1 MVRTIYDYLVG
12 FRPSCYS
19 EQEAEVLTRA
29 HGIETV
35 YSATLTEFSE
45 FLQETAY
52 LLVLIDGEVSKGF
65 SRVVNFILIGRF
77 WDKLWQGSRL
87 IESIDNSRVDSDMVY
102 RLSQICTGI
111 FIDQSSR
118 LLVLA

>member
-12 FRPSCYS
+12 CRPSCYS

-29 HGIETV
+29 HGIETM
-35 YSATLTEFSE
+35 YSATFTEFSE

-52 LLVLIDGEVSKGF
+52 LLVLIHGEVSKGF
-65 SRVVNFILIGRF
+65 SRLVNFILIGGF

-102 RLSQICTGI
+102 RLSQFCTGI

>member
-1 MVRTIYDYLVG
+1 M
-12 FRPSCYS
+12 
-19 EQEAEVLTRA
+19 
-29 HGIETV
+29 

-65 SRVVNFILIGRF
+65 SRLVNFILIGGL
-77 WDKLWQGSRL
+77 WGKLWQGSRL
-87 IESIDNSRVDSDMVY
+87 IGSIDNSRVDSDMVY
-102 RLSQICTGI
+102 RLSQFCTGI

>member
-12 FRPSCYS
+12 CRPSCYS
-19 EQEAEVLTRA
+19 EQEAGVLTRA
-29 HGIETV
+29 HGIETM

-45 FLQETAY
+45 YLQETAY

-65 SRVVNFILIGRF
+65 SRLVNFILIGGL

-87 IESIDNSRVDSDMVY
+87 IESVDNSRVDSDMVY
-102 RLSQICTGI
+102 RLSQFCTGI